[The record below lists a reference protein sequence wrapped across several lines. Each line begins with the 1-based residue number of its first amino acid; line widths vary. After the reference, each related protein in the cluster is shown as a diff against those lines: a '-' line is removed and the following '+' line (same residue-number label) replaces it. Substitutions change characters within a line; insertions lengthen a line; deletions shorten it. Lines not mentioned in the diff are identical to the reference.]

1 MFNFS
6 YSQDFCGTIE
16 DGNYQKISSLSRM
29 LQGDASSERD
39 ICMNVFFWIVRDDN
53 GVDQF
58 PGLSNLSGIINRLNT
73 DFSPHNISFHNYGY
87 NYIDNSNYLNLI
99 YSEYPS
105 LIAEGN
111 NPNSLNIYLV
121 DDAEF
126 KGYAPILSQGLVI
139 KKEWSSSKI
148 ISHEMGHCF
157 NLLHTHSTFYGVEN
171 SENCSYAGD
180 KICDTP
186 PDPNL
191 QFSNGSY
198 KVDSNCDYTLN
209 DGYNPDTENL
219 MSYTPPTCMKH
230 FTNGQG
236 IRMRDAIMNTSF
248 LQNAISCSCSAPT
261 ILGKENICST
271 ETTTYSVPCGNV
283 SFTLSSN
290 LQALSTTPHSIT
302 VQPQSASTTGMAFI
316 QTIVDGITYRKDIW
330 IGNPEVDVA
339 LTSLQNY
346 VDLKI
351 EAINN
356 NLHKQNITYIKWEI
370 LSSTG
375 DATMGT
381 AINSFSNL
389 AHGTGTSWNINA
401 KITVANECDTTFVY
415 KDITPYDSSSP
426 CGDTYSI
433 TKTSENEYSIF
444 RVPDP
449 CLQTTTTKNKM
460 TKLPDDEIKKVFLF
474 NSNGSLLITFD
485 SNIINVHE
493 LDKGIYFLKAILKKK
508 TITKAIIK
516 N

>member
-1 MFNFS
+1 
-6 YSQDFCGTIE
+6 
-16 DGNYQKISSLSRM
+16 
-29 LQGDASSERD
+29 
-39 ICMNVFFWIVRDDN
+39 MNVFFWIVRDDN

-58 PGLSNLSGIINRLNT
+58 PGTANLNGIINRLNT
-73 DFSPHNISFHNYGY
+73 DFSPHNISFQNSGSS
-87 NYIDNSNYLNLI
+87 YIDNSNYLYVI

-111 NPNSLNIYLV
+111 NPNALNIYLV

-148 ISHEMGHCF
+148 VSHEMGHCF
-157 NLLHTHSTFYGVEN
+157 NLLHTHSTFYGVET

-186 PDPNL
+186 PD
-191 QFSNGSY
+191 SNIDMTY
-198 KVDSNCDYTLN
+198 VDSNCNYIKN
-209 DGYNPDTENL
+209 DGYNPDTENI
-219 MSYTPPTCMKH
+219 MSYTTISCMRH

-330 IGNPEVDVA
+330 IGNPEVDVT

-346 VDLKI
+346 VDLEI
-351 EAINN
+351 AAINN
-356 NLHKQNITYIKWEI
+356 NLHKQNITYIKWET

-401 KITVANECDTTFVY
+401 KITVANECDTTFIY
-415 KDITPYDSSSP
+415 KDITPYDPSSP
-426 CGDTYSI
+426 CGVTYSI
-433 TKTSENEYSIF
+433 TETSENEYSVF
-444 RVPDP
+444 QVPDP
-449 CLQTTTTKNKM
+449 CLQNTYTRNKM
-460 TKLPDDEIKKVFLF
+460 IILPDNEVKKVFLF
-474 NSNGSLLITFD
+474 NSNGSLLRTFN
-485 SNIINVHE
+485 SNIFNVNALNE
-493 LDKGIYFLKAILKKK
+493 GIYFFKAILKKK
-508 TITKAIIK
+508 IITKTIIK
-516 N
+516 K